1 MYLHSSVP
9 DNAWTHLAITWDQ
22 PTGRMTMFINGVE
35 KDKTSL
41 QVNLSRLTPLDCSVG
56 WRSYRKN
63 MVFKGLMR
71 DLQIFDKS
79 LNLAELQAIKGKM
92 YINLKRSACL
102 PYMWCLSRALLS
114 KSNPGLLLFPLT
126 RSVIGPENSRVDGR
140 EENQKPEEIPPPQG
154 KNENQSQTQ
163 CICEPRFGNRNQAKA
178 VGGGVGSRGQ
188 FFHQCTIRTALNVLF
203 KMITQSFVMTWF
215 VLQFPH
221 LKVVVN
227 SCICFQALLVIKLV

>member
-1 MYLHSSVP
+1 M
-9 DNAWTHLAITWDQ
+9 
-22 PTGRMTMFINGVE
+22 
-35 KDKTSL
+35 
-41 QVNLSRLTPLDCSVG
+41 
-56 WRSYRKN
+56 
-63 MVFKGLMR
+63 
-71 DLQIFDKS
+71 
-79 LNLAELQAIKGKM
+79 
-92 YINLKRSACL
+92 
-102 PYMWCLSRALLS
+102 
-114 KSNPGLLLFPLT
+114 
-126 RSVIGPENSRVDGR
+126 IGPENSRVDGR
-140 EENQKPEEIPPPQG
+140 EENQKPEEIPPPPG

>member
-41 QVNLSRLTPLDCSVG
+41 QVNLSQLTPLDCSVG

-126 RSVIGPENSRVDGR
+126 RSVIVAKTRTNHR
-140 EENQKPEEIPPPQG
+140 
-154 KNENQSQTQ
+154 
-163 CICEPRFGNRNQAKA
+163 RNAYVNLGSGIGTRPKRWGVEWE
-178 VGGGVGSRGQ
+178 VGGSSFTSAQ
-188 FFHQCTIRTALNVLF
+188 YVL
-203 KMITQSFVMTWF
+203 
-215 VLQFPH
+215 P
-221 LKVVVN
+221 
-227 SCICFQALLVIKLV
+227 

>member
-41 QVNLSRLTPLDCSVG
+41 QVNLSQLTPLDCSVG

-140 EENQKPEEIPPPQG
+140 EENQKPEEIPPPQA
-154 KNENQSQTQ
+154 KTRTNH
-163 CICEPRFGNRNQAKA
+163 RRNAYVNLGSGIGTRSKRWGVEWE
-178 VGGGVGSRGQ
+178 VGGSSFTSAQ
-188 FFHQCTIRTALNVLF
+188 YVL
-203 KMITQSFVMTWF
+203 
-215 VLQFPH
+215 P
-221 LKVVVN
+221 
-227 SCICFQALLVIKLV
+227 

>member
-22 PTGRMTMFINGVE
+22 PTGHMTMFINGVE

-41 QVNLSRLTPLDCSVG
+41 QANLSQLTPLDCSVG
-56 WRSYRKN
+56 WRSYRDN

-102 PYMWCLSRALLS
+102 PCMWCLSRALLC

-140 EENQKPEEIPPPQG
+140 EENQKPEEIPPPPE
-154 KNENQSQTQ
+154 KNDKQSQTQ
-163 CICEPRFGNRNQAKA
+163 CICEPWFGNRNQAKA

-221 LKVVVN
+221 LEGVVN
-227 SCICFQALLVIKLV
+227 ACICFQALLVIKFV

>member
-22 PTGRMTMFINGVE
+22 PKGYMTMFINGVE
-35 KDKTSL
+35 KYKTSL
-41 QVNLSRLTPLDCSVG
+41 QANLSKMTPLDCSVG

-63 MVFKGLMR
+63 MAFKGLMR

-140 EENQKPEEIPPPQG
+140 EENQKPD
-154 KNENQSQTQ
+154 
-163 CICEPRFGNRNQAKA
+163 AM
-178 VGGGVGSRGQ
+178 
-188 FFHQCTIRTALNVLF
+188 H
-203 KMITQSFVMTWF
+203 M
-215 VLQFPH
+215 
-221 LKVVVN
+221 
-227 SCICFQALLVIKLV
+227 

>member
-22 PTGRMTMFINGVE
+22 PTGHMTMFINGVE

-41 QVNLSRLTPLDCSVG
+41 QANLSQLTPLDCSVG
-56 WRSYRKN
+56 WRSYRDN

-79 LNLAELQAIKGKM
+79 LNLGELQAIKGKM

-102 PYMWCLSRALLS
+102 PCMWCLSRALLC

-140 EENQKPEEIPPPQG
+140 EENQKPEEIPPP
-154 KNENQSQTQ
+154 
-163 CICEPRFGNRNQAKA
+163 PQAKTITNHKRNA
-178 VGGGVGSRGQ
+178 YVNLGSGIGTRSKRWRVEWGVGGSSFTSAQ
-188 FFHQCTIRTALNVLF
+188 YVL
-203 KMITQSFVMTWF
+203 
-215 VLQFPH
+215 P
-221 LKVVVN
+221 
-227 SCICFQALLVIKLV
+227 

>member
-22 PTGRMTMFINGVE
+22 PTGHMTMFINGVE

-41 QVNLSRLTPLDCSVG
+41 QANLSQLTPLDCSVG
-56 WRSYRKN
+56 WRSYRDN

-102 PYMWCLSRALLS
+102 PCMWCLSRALLC

-140 EENQKPEEIPPPQG
+140 EENQKPEEIPPPPE
-154 KNENQSQTQ
+154 KNDKQSQTQ
-163 CICEPRFGNRNQAKA
+163 CICEPWFGNRNQAKA

-203 KMITQSFVMTWF
+203 KMITQSFVMTWV

-221 LKVVVN
+221 LEGVVN
-227 SCICFQALLVIKLV
+227 ACICFQALLVIKFV